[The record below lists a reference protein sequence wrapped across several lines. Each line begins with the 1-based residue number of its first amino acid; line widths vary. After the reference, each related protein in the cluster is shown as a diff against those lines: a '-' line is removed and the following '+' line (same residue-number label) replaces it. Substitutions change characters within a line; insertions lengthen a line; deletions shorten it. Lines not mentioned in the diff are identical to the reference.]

1 MDILLVSNT
10 PNSSNGYVT
19 VDGENPDFI
28 NFINKEFTPPEDT
41 DNTVLWNIKNFAYK
55 ANIVY
60 AANVLYQAAT
70 SRKNLQIKKVP
81 KISSGKKHQRVDLL
95 SQSVIVPK
103 KTIVDG
109 EVEYNNEIFKGMFKL
124 KEQFEQIIKNM
135 DSDDSEIIVCDAE
148 SVTNSL
154 GLDSIDVGIYTID
167 NTNRLIKLSNYSQ
180 CMWENVKDGIIKIFL
195 NLNANRIYI
204 SDKTEVSA
212 DTIISISK
220 EVISLAPKLGL
231 NLKRRDVFS
240 FDMKLHGVFD
250 VEKASESL
258 YKITAFPEL
267 KALAEH
273 IIANN
278 NSGQSY
284 EGVAFLDVSF
294 GADLNLITI
303 FQGAFSS
310 GYSRELQIKIEFA

>member
-10 PNSSNGYVT
+10 PSANSGYVT
-19 VDGENPDFI
+19 IDGENTDFI
-28 NFINKEFTPPEDT
+28 NFIHKEFTPPDGTYNEII
-41 DNTVLWNIKNFAYK
+41 WGIKNLAYK
-55 ANIVY
+55 TSFIY
-60 AANVLYQAAT
+60 AATVLYQAAT
-70 SRKNLQIKKVP
+70 SKKKLQIKEIP
-81 KISSGKKHQRVDLL
+81 KTKGTKNHQRMSILL
-95 SQSVIVPK
+95 KSVIVPK
-103 KTIVDG
+103 KTVIEG
-109 EVEYNNEIFKGMFKL
+109 EVEYNHEIFKGMFKL

-135 DSDDSEIIVCDAE
+135 DSDDSEIIICDAD
-148 SVTNSL
+148 SVANAL
-154 GLDSIDVGIYTID
+154 GLDNIDVGIYTID
-167 NTNRLIKLSNYSQ
+167 NSNHPIKLSNYSQ
-180 CMWENVKDGIIKIFL
+180 CMWENVKDGIIKTFL

-204 SDKTEVSA
+204 SDKTETSVEA
-212 DTIISISK
+212 ELAISK

-231 NLKRRDVFS
+231 NLKRKDIFS

-250 VEKASESL
+250 VERASASL

-273 IIANN
+273 IIKNN

-284 EGVAFLDVSF
+284 EGTAFLDVTF
-294 GADLNLITI
+294 GANLNLITI